1 MFFETFEN
9 SYEYPLGVR
18 EGGGG
23 GGVVRKMLI
32 SVKLLVKYVIIVYAL
47 SSVHEKFGV

>member
-18 EGGGG
+18 EGGG

>member
-23 GGVVRKMLI
+23 WGGEKNAHFGQTACKIRYNSLCI
-32 SVKLLVKYVIIVYAL
+32 
-47 SSVHEKFGV
+47 KFGT